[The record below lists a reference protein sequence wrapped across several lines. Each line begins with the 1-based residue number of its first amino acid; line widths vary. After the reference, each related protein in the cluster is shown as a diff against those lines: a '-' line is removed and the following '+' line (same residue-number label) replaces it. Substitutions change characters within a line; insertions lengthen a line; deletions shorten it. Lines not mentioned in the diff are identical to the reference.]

1 MANTVR
7 KTLPEGA
14 SSRPRPAPG
23 VRLAGPQDAAAGSPA
38 LHRQELLQET
48 LEHLGEGL
56 GEPPGDTGRWSQR
69 RTLALIGLTCGGF
82 WTCVIVG
89 LAHLAHHG

>member
-7 KTLPEGA
+7 KSTHEGA
-14 SSRPRPAPG
+14 SSRRRPAPG
-23 VRLAGPQDAAAGSPA
+23 VRIAGPQDVATGSPA

-48 LEHLGEGL
+48 FERLGERAH
-56 GEPPGDTGRWSQR
+56 DTGRWSQR
-69 RTLALIGLTCGGF
+69 RTLAFIGLTCGGF

-89 LAHLAHHG
+89 LAHILRQG